1 MKNGLY
7 ICITGL
13 ALMITS
19 CSTIKHPEDGSF
31 ANKDKKR
38 SQYSEKLGITLQKD
52 FDAALIKEV
61 IDWLGAPYV
70 HGAEDKT
77 GTDCSGFVQQVY
89 KTVYGITTARSASG
103 IYDESIKVKK
113 EKLQMGEL
121 VFFKIKTEKVG
132 HVGIFLQETYFIH
145 ASTSKGVMV
154 SSLDLEYWTKYFV
167 SGGKIKGMETT
178 TSN

>member
-1 MKNGLY
+1 
-7 ICITGL
+7 
-13 ALMITS
+13 MIGFAVILTS
-19 CSTIKHPEDGSF
+19 CTAIKHSNDYSL
-31 ANKDKKR
+31 ANNDKKR
-38 SQYSEKLGITLQKD
+38 TQYSEKLGIELKKD
-52 FDAALIKEV
+52 FDLALVKEV
-61 IDWLGAPYV
+61 IDWLGTPYV
-70 HGAEDKT
+70 HGAEDKS

-121 VFFKIKTEKVG
+121 VFFKINTEKVG

-145 ASTSKGVMV
+145 ASSSKGVMV

-167 SGGKIKGMETT
+167 SGGKIKGVET